1 MRQMKK
7 FLLTLIAALTIA
19 LAGCGTE
26 GNSTNSNSA
35 ADAPKEEQQEQLE
48 TTIKLTKDGEESISE
63 KTVEFEEGESL
74 MEVMERN
81 FELTLDDSKEFIVGI
96 DGLESDTAK
105 SYFWTYKVN
114 EEEIM
119 VGAKEYML
127 KADDVVHFDYA
138 KWE

>member
-1 MRQMKK
+1 MKK

>member
-1 MRQMKK
+1 MKK
-7 FLLTLIAALTIA
+7 FLLTLLAALTIA
-19 LAGCGTE
+19 LAGCAAGENNTN
-26 GNSTNSNSA
+26 NSSS

-48 TTIKLTKDGEESISE
+48 TTIKLTKDGEEAISE

-81 FELTLDDSKEFIVGI
+81 FELTLDDSNEFIVGI
-96 DGLESDTAK
+96 DGLESDTAN

-119 VGAKEYML
+119 VGAKEYVL

>member
-1 MRQMKK
+1 MKK
-7 FLLTLIAALTIA
+7 FLFTLIAALTIA
-19 LAGCGTE
+19 LAGCGTAE
-26 GNSTNSNSA
+26 NGTKSNSTS
-35 ADAPKEEQQEQLE
+35 DAPKEEQQEQLE

-96 DGLESDTAK
+96 DGLESDTAT
-105 SYFWTYKVN
+105 SYFWTYKIN

-127 KADDVVHFDYA
+127 KADDVVYFDYA

>member
-1 MRQMKK
+1 MKK
-7 FLLTLIAALTIA
+7 FLLSLLAAFTLALT
-19 LAGCGTE
+19 GCASGE
-26 GNSTNSNSA
+26 NNTNSNSSTE
-35 ADAPKEEQQEQLE
+35 APVEEKQQEQLE
-48 TTIKLTKDGEESISE
+48 TTIKLTKDEEEVINE
-63 KTVEFEEGESL
+63 KTLEFEEGESL

-81 FELTLDDSKEFIVGI
+81 FELTLDDTKEFIVGI
-96 DGLESDTAK
+96 DGVESDTAN

-119 VGAKEYML
+119 VGAKEYVL

>member
-1 MRQMKK
+1 MKK
-7 FLLTLIAALTIA
+7 FLLTLLAAFILALT
-19 LAGCGTE
+19 GCASG
-26 GNSTNSNSA
+26 GNNTNSNSSTE
-35 ADAPKEEQQEQLE
+35 APVEEKQQDQLE
-48 TTIKLTKDGEESISE
+48 TTIKLTKDGEDVISE
-63 KTVEFEEGESL
+63 KTLEFEEGESL

-81 FELTLDDSKEFIVGI
+81 FELTLDDTKEFIVGI
-96 DGLESDTAK
+96 DGVESDTAN

-119 VGAKEYML
+119 VGAKEYVL

>member
-1 MRQMKK
+1 MKK

-19 LAGCGTE
+19 LAGCGTG

>member
-1 MRQMKK
+1 MKK
-7 FLLTLIAALTIA
+7 FLLTLLAAFILALT
-19 LAGCGTE
+19 GCASG
-26 GNSTNSNSA
+26 GNNTNSNSSTE
-35 ADAPKEEQQEQLE
+35 APVEEKQQDQLE
-48 TTIKLTKDGEESISE
+48 TTIKLTKDGEDIISE
-63 KTVEFEEGESL
+63 KTLEFEEGESL

-81 FELTLDDSKEFIVGI
+81 FELTLDDTKEFIVGI
-96 DGLESDTAK
+96 DGVESDTAS

-119 VGAKEYML
+119 VGAKEYVL